1 MLTTLAERIR
11 ERLNALGMSDAELAR
26 QAKVKPPS
34 VFLWLDG
41 STKSIKGDN
50 LLRAAAALKVT
61 PEWLAYG
68 IGRKLLDEPA
78 AAPPASNEPA
88 TYYGDATIV
97 EAVKLLESMN
107 SAARVEALSF
117 LKVFASKKGVQT
129 AHGADT
135 SLPAAKRAA

>member
-34 VFLWLDG
+34 VFAWLSG
-41 STKSIKGDN
+41 ETKSIKGDN

-61 PEWLAYG
+61 PDWLAYG
-68 IGRKLLDEPA
+68 VGRKLLDERPA
-78 AAPPASNEPA
+78 QIASEPA

-117 LKVFASKKGVQT
+117 LKVFAAKKGVQT
-129 AHGADT
+129 AHSTDT
-135 SLPAAKRAA
+135 ALPAARRHAA